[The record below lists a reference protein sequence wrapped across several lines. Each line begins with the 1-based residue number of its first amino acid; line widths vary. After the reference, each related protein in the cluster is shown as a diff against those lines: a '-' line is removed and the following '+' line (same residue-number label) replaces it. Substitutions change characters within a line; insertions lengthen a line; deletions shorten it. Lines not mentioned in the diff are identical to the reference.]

1 MVQTAYGRQQHD
13 PARRDPFELFAAGT
27 ETTGLTTEWFVAE
40 LLKNEEAMKK
50 VRDEVTK
57 QINGNVVKESD
68 LVRLP
73 YLEACFKETLRL
85 HPAGPLLIPRK
96 AVETCEIM
104 GYTIPKDS
112 QVLVNVWAINRD
124 PKIWDDPLSFKP
136 ERFIGSNVSYKG
148 NDFGYL
154 PFGSGR
160 RMCPGE
166 TMASKLILL
175 TVASLVINFD
185 WFIPDKTNPMEINMD
200 EEMDIAMY
208 KKEPLHVIFKLN
220 NSELFK
226 N

>member
-1 MVQTAYGRQQHD
+1 MIWLIETLLSTGYVLSITQC
-13 PARRDPFELFAAGT
+13 ELFAGGT

-50 VRDEVTK
+50 VKDEVTK

-68 LVRLP
+68 LVHLP

-85 HPAGPLLIPRK
+85 HPAGPLLIQRK
-96 AVETCEIM
+96 AVETF
-104 GYTIPKDS
+104 
-112 QVLVNVWAINRD
+112 NVWAINRD

-136 ERFIGSNVSYKG
+136 ERFIGSNVRYKG
-148 NDFGYL
+148 NEFGYL

-185 WFIPDKTNPMEINMD
+185 WFIPDNTNPMEINMD

-208 KKEPLHVIFKLN
+208 KKESLHVIFKLN
-220 NSELFK
+220 NELFK